1 MRNLDENTITAAT
14 ISRHEQCEDP
24 RTKVLMTK
32 LVQSLHDFA
41 REVQLTEEEWAMGIA
56 FLTSV
61 GKKCSDTRQEF
72 ILLSDTLG
80 LSTLVCAQNNRKPK
94 ECTESTVFGPFHLEN
109 SPSLP
114 MGADMSKGTSGE
126 PCFVAGVVRDLDGKP
141 IEGATIEVWQADG
154 AGFYDVQYSD
164 FDEHRLRATFRTGV
178 DGAYRFRTVVAAS
191 YPIPTDGPV
200 GTLLAALGR
209 HPWRPAHLHY
219 RISVPGYQTLVTHIF
234 RDGDQYL
241 DSDAVF
247 GVRSTL
253 VGEWIRHT
261 DARAPTGEP
270 MSEPFYTLNY
280 DFVLS
285 PAQQK
290 AGA

>member
-1 MRNLDENTITAAT
+1 MGITFLTAA
-14 ISRHEQCEDP
+14 
-24 RTKVLMTK
+24 
-32 LVQSLHDFA
+32 
-41 REVQLTEEEWAMGIA
+41 
-56 FLTSV
+56 

-72 ILLSDTLG
+72 ILLSDALG

-109 SPSLP
+109 SPPMP
-114 MGADMSKGTSGE
+114 MGADISRRTSGE
-126 PCFVAGVVRDLDGKP
+126 PCFVSGVVRDLDGKP
-141 IEGATIEVWQADG
+141 IHGATIEVWQADG

-164 FDEHRLRATFRTGV
+164 FDEHRLRATFRTDV
-178 DGAYRFRTVVAAS
+178 DGIYRFRTVVAAS
-191 YPIPTDGPV
+191 YQIPTDGPV
-200 GTLLAALGR
+200 GSMLTALGR

-261 DARAPTGEP
+261 DTQAPNGEP
-270 MSEPFYTLNY
+270 MSVPFYTLNY

-285 PAQQK
+285 PVRQK
-290 AGA
+290 ADA